1 MQHDPVTL
9 GAATIALLPL
19 LALLVLKAVS
29 ISVDVRGTR
38 GWLIGFRW
46 LNWLGLG
53 ILVLAGTLSDGHSSL
68 WPLVAACY
76 LGEFGWTLATRWLRH
91 AYPWPKV
98 EGHITSISP
107 GDGSELEIGYSFD
120 LGGGTYGGVKITKAK
135 GLAYTVGE
143 RVEIAYDPL
152 NPDESTL
159 VPKAAFSRLT

>member
-1 MQHDPVTL
+1 MKHDPAILV
-9 GAATIALLPL
+9 AVAIALLPL

-29 ISVDVRGTR
+29 LSRDVRGTR
-38 GWLIGFRW
+38 RWLISFRG

-53 ILVLAGTLSDGHSSL
+53 ILVLAGTLSDTHSSL

-76 LGEFGWTLATRWLRH
+76 LGDFGWSLAARWLRH

-120 LGGGTYGGVKITKAK
+120 LGSGTYGGLKITKAK
-135 GLAYTVGE
+135 GIAYVVGQ

-152 NPDESTL
+152 DPDESTL
-159 VPKAAFSRLT
+159 VPEGRV